1 MSLVNDDSH
10 RPSPRRILSGADEPI
25 FDVLP
30 ERVLSNLRLPT
41 SENALL
47 WNLTYPL
54 VQPAINLL
62 ELLELHPLWGT
73 RILPEA
79 GEDDLIPYYWGYR
92 VDGERLS
99 QLDEVLEIVDGPGPT
114 TEVDLFL
121 FGRHNLVLIEA
132 KHMSGLGRC
141 SRYTRRSC
149 PEMHLLDDEQKAP
162 CRYWEGIATNFEVH
176 LEFGPRP
183 EPGESAPVCHRHYQL
198 ARTLLVGH
206 SLASR
211 LERIFHMW
219 LVIPRDRW
227 SSFEFN
233 WKDFTERI
241 RDDDLWRRMR
251 VLAWE
256 DIRGLSAA

>member
-1 MSLVNDDSH
+1 MSPEYEESH

-54 VQPAINLL
+54 AQPSINLL
-62 ELLELHPLWGT
+62 KLLELHPLWGT

-79 GEDDLIPYYWGYR
+79 GEDDLVPYYWGYR
-92 VDGERLS
+92 VDGERLP
-99 QLDEVLEIVDGPGPT
+99 QLDEVLEIVDGPGPP

-121 FGRHNLVLIEA
+121 FGHQNLVLIEA

-141 SRYTRRSC
+141 SRYARRGC
-149 PEMHLLDDEQKAP
+149 PEMHLLDDERKNP
-162 CRYWEGIATNFEVH
+162 CRYWEGIAANFEEH

-183 EPGESAPVCHRHYQL
+183 EPEESAPACHRHYQL

>member
-1 MSLVNDDSH
+1 MSLVNDESH

-54 VQPAINLL
+54 AQPSINLL
-62 ELLELHPLWGT
+62 KLLELHPLWGT

-79 GEDDLIPYYWGYR
+79 GEDDLVPYYWGYR
-92 VDGERLS
+92 VDGERLP
-99 QLDEVLEIVDGPGPT
+99 QLDEVLEIVDGPGPP

-121 FGRHNLVLIEA
+121 FGRHNLVIIEA

-141 SRYTRRSC
+141 SRYARRGC
-149 PEMHLLDDEQKAP
+149 PEMHLLDDERKNP
-162 CRYWEGIATNFEVH
+162 CRYWEGIAANFEEH

-183 EPGESAPVCHRHYQL
+183 EPEESAPACHRHYQL

>member
-1 MSLVNDDSH
+1 LSPTNEESH
-10 RPSPRRILSGADEPI
+10 RPSPQRILFGVDEPI

-54 VQPAINLL
+54 AQPTINLL
-62 ELLELHPLWGT
+62 EILELRPLWGT
-73 RILPEA
+73 RSLPEA
-79 GEDDLIPYYWGYR
+79 SEDNLTPYYWGYR
-92 VDGERLS
+92 VNGERFP
-99 QLDEVLEIVDGPGPT
+99 QLDEVLELVDGPGLP

-121 FGRHNLVLIEA
+121 LGHHSLVLVEA

-141 SRYTRRSC
+141 SRYTRRRC
-149 PEMHLLDDEQKAP
+149 PEMHLLDDEMRKP
-162 CRYWEGIATNFEVH
+162 CRYWQGVAVNFEVH

-183 EPGESAPVCHRHYQL
+183 QPGKYAPACNRHYQL

-206 SLASR
+206 ALASR
-211 LERIFHMW
+211 LERTFHMW
-219 LVIPRDRW
+219 LIVPRERW
-227 SSFEFN
+227 SSFEPN
-233 WKDFTERI
+233 WMDFTQRV
-241 RDDDLWRRMR
+241 RDDGLWRRMR

-256 DIRGLSAA
+256 DIRRLSGV

>member
-1 MSLVNDDSH
+1 MNDESH
-10 RPSPRRILSGADEPI
+10 RPSPRRILFGADEPI

-47 WNLTYPL
+47 WNITYPL
-54 VQPAINLL
+54 AQPAINLL

-73 RILPEA
+73 RIMPEA
-79 GEDDLIPYYWGYR
+79 GEDNLIPYYWGYR
-92 VDGERLS
+92 VDGERLP
-99 QLDEVLEIVDGPGPT
+99 QLDEVLELVDGPGLP

-121 FGRHNLVLIEA
+121 FGHHNLVLIEA
-132 KHMSGLGRC
+132 KHMSSLGRC
-141 SRYTRRSC
+141 SRYARRSC
-149 PEMHLLDDEQKAP
+149 PEMHLLDDEQKDP
-162 CRYWEGIATNFEVH
+162 CRYWEGIVANFEVH
-176 LEFGPRP
+176 LKFGPRP
-183 EPGESAPVCHRHYQL
+183 KPGEDAPACHRHYQL

-211 LERIFHMW
+211 LERTFYMW
-219 LVIPRDRW
+219 LIVPRERW
-227 SSFEFN
+227 SSFELN

-241 RDDDLWRRMR
+241 RDDELWRRMR

-256 DIRGLSAA
+256 DIRGLSAV